1 MQIYLF
7 HALIK
12 QIIRYFSKVVVPR
25 KTLCPQ
31 NFILERFLFL
41 KGMLSYSFCVSLH
54 HVTKNKLRIME
65 YQALSESAQMKANA
79 KKRSIY
85 INKVDSGM
93 PRWLIELGFVL
104 FVAQA
109 VCTENSINNW
119 IESHGMEIPRS
130 VVFLIGDFILYY
142 GMMVGMKPLRR
153 PFTTLWWILIVLDM
167 AGNITFIA
175 SDSIIN
181 LVLAIANP
189 LAFLPLGFAIAF
201 FYRGWLQWVG
211 ILMVGYMVTMIIL
224 PIMLYPFLPI
234 LLVDIIA
241 IAGQI
246 AFGWSMRRV
255 LV

>member
-1 MQIYLF
+1 MM
-7 HALIK
+7 
-12 QIIRYFSKVVVPR
+12 
-25 KTLCPQ
+25 LCPQ
-31 NFILERFLFL
+31 KFILECFLFL
-41 KGMLSYSFCVSLH
+41 KGILSCNFYVSLH
-54 HVTKNKLRIME
+54 HVSNNKLRIME
-65 YQALSESAQMKANA
+65 YQALNESAQMEANA

-109 VCTENSINNW
+109 VSTENTIFNW

-130 VVFLIGDFILYY
+130 IVFLIGDLILYY

-175 SDSIIN
+175 SDSIID

-224 PIMLYPFLPI
+224 PIMLAPFLSI
-234 LLVDIIA
+234 LLIDLIA

-255 LV
+255 LI

>member
-1 MQIYLF
+1 MALCSQIS
-7 HALIK
+7 ICCR
-12 QIIRYFSKVVVPR
+12 Q
-25 KTLCPQ
+25 T
-31 NFILERFLFL
+31 NFIPNKMLLFT
-41 KGMLSYSFCVSLH
+41 KKDVPLH
-54 HVTKNKLRIME
+54 YVTKNKLRIME

-104 FVAQA
+104 FVTQA
-109 VCTENSINNW
+109 VCTENTIANW

-130 VVFLIGDFILYY
+130 VVFLFGDLILYY

-153 PFTTLWWILIVLDM
+153 PFTTLWWILIMLDM

-211 ILMVGYMVTMIIL
+211 IMMVGYMVTMIII

-234 LLVDIIA
+234 LLVDSIA

>member
-1 MQIYLF
+1 
-7 HALIK
+7 
-12 QIIRYFSKVVVPR
+12 
-25 KTLCPQ
+25 
-31 NFILERFLFL
+31 
-41 KGMLSYSFCVSLH
+41 
-54 HVTKNKLRIME
+54 ME
-65 YQALSESAQMKANA
+65 YQALNESAQIEANA

-109 VCTENSINNW
+109 VCTENTIFYW

-130 VVFLIGDFILYY
+130 IIVLIGDLILYY
-142 GMMVGMKPLRR
+142 AMMVGMKPLRR
-153 PFTTLWWILIVLDM
+153 PFTTLWWILIILDM
-167 AGNITFIA
+167 AGNITFVS
-175 SDSIIN
+175 SDSIVD

-211 ILMVGYMVTMIIL
+211 ILMVGYMVTMIVL
-224 PIMLYPFLPI
+224 PIMLAPFLPVLI
-234 LLVDIIA
+234 VDIIA

-255 LV
+255 LI

>member
-1 MQIYLF
+1 MM
-7 HALIK
+7 
-12 QIIRYFSKVVVPR
+12 
-25 KTLCPQ
+25 LCPQ
-31 NFILERFLFL
+31 KIILECFLFL
-41 KGMLSYSFCVSLH
+41 KGILSCNFYVSLH
-54 HVTKNKLRIME
+54 HVTKNTLRFME
-65 YQALSESAQMKANA
+65 YQALNESAQMKANA

-109 VCTENSINNW
+109 VSTENTIFNW

-130 VVFLIGDFILYY
+130 IIFLIGDLILYY

-153 PFTTLWWILIVLDM
+153 PFTTLWWILIVVDT
-167 AGNITFIA
+167 AGNITFA
-175 SDSIIN
+175 LPDSIIN
-181 LVLAIANP
+181 LALAIANP
-189 LAFLPLGFAIAF
+189 LVFLPLGFAIAF

-211 ILMVGYMVTMIIL
+211 ILMVGHMVTMIIL
-224 PIMLYPFLPI
+224 PIMFDPFLPI
-234 LLVDIIA
+234 LLIDLIA

-255 LV
+255 LI

>member
-1 MQIYLF
+1 MD
-7 HALIK
+7 
-12 QIIRYFSKVVVPR
+12 
-25 KTLCPQ
+25 
-31 NFILERFLFL
+31 
-41 KGMLSYSFCVSLH
+41 
-54 HVTKNKLRIME
+54 
-65 YQALSESAQMKANA
+65 YQAFNESAQMKANA
-79 KKRSIY
+79 KKRSLY

-109 VCTENSINNW
+109 VCTENTIYNW

-130 VVFLIGDFILYY
+130 IIFLIGDLILYY

-153 PFTTLWWILIVLDM
+153 PFTALWWILIVLDM

-175 SDSIIN
+175 SDSIVN

-255 LV
+255 LI

>member
-1 MQIYLF
+1 
-7 HALIK
+7 
-12 QIIRYFSKVVVPR
+12 
-25 KTLCPQ
+25 
-31 NFILERFLFL
+31 
-41 KGMLSYSFCVSLH
+41 
-54 HVTKNKLRIME
+54 ME
-65 YQALSESAQMKANA
+65 YQALNESAQMEASA

-119 IESHGMEIPRS
+119 IESHGMEIPRTI
-130 VVFLIGDFILYY
+130 VFLIGDFILYY

-175 SDSIIN
+175 SDSIID

-224 PIMLYPFLPI
+224 PIMLAPFLSI
-234 LLVDIIA
+234 LLIDLIA

-255 LV
+255 LI

>member
-1 MQIYLF
+1 
-7 HALIK
+7 
-12 QIIRYFSKVVVPR
+12 
-25 KTLCPQ
+25 
-31 NFILERFLFL
+31 
-41 KGMLSYSFCVSLH
+41 
-54 HVTKNKLRIME
+54 ME

-119 IESHGMEIPRS
+119 IESHGMEIPRTI
-130 VVFLIGDFILYY
+130 VFLIGDFILYY

-224 PIMLYPFLPI
+224 PIMLAPFLSI
-234 LLVDIIA
+234 LLIDLIA

-255 LV
+255 LI

>member
-1 MQIYLF
+1 MQRNGL
-7 HALIK
+7 
-12 QIIRYFSKVVVPR
+12 
-25 KTLCPQ
+25 
-31 NFILERFLFL
+31 
-41 KGMLSYSFCVSLH
+41 
-54 HVTKNKLRIME
+54 
-65 YQALSESAQMKANA
+65 
-79 KKRSIY
+79 
-85 INKVDSGM
+85 

-119 IESHGMEIPRS
+119 IESHGMEIPRTI
-130 VVFLIGDFILYY
+130 VFLIGDFILYY

-175 SDSIIN
+175 SDSII
-181 LVLAIANP
+181 
-189 LAFLPLGFAIAF
+189 LPLGFAIAF

>member
-1 MQIYLF
+1 
-7 HALIK
+7 
-12 QIIRYFSKVVVPR
+12 
-25 KTLCPQ
+25 
-31 NFILERFLFL
+31 
-41 KGMLSYSFCVSLH
+41 
-54 HVTKNKLRIME
+54 ME

-109 VCTENSINNW
+109 VSTENTIFNC
-119 IESHGMEIPRS
+119 IESNGMEIPRS
-130 VVFLIGDFILYY
+130 ILFIIGDLILYY
-142 GMMVGMKPLRR
+142 GMMVGMKALRR

-181 LVLAIANP
+181 MVLAIANP
-189 LAFLPLGFAIAF
+189 LAFLPLGFSIAF

-224 PIMLYPFLPI
+224 PIMLDPFLPV
-234 LLVDIIA
+234 LLIDIIA

-255 LV
+255 LI

>member
-1 MQIYLF
+1 MQ
-7 HALIK
+7 
-12 QIIRYFSKVVVPR
+12 
-25 KTLCPQ
+25 
-31 NFILERFLFL
+31 LFL
-41 KGMLSYSFCVSLH
+41 KKCVSLH

-119 IESHGMEIPRS
+119 IESHGMEIPRTI
-130 VVFLIGDFILYY
+130 VFLIGDFILYY

-175 SDSIIN
+175 SDSIID

-211 ILMVGYMVTMIIL
+211 ILMVGHMVTMIIL
-224 PIMLYPFLPI
+224 PIMLDPFLPV
-234 LLVDIIA
+234 LLIDLIA

>member
-1 MQIYLF
+1 MQ
-7 HALIK
+7 
-12 QIIRYFSKVVVPR
+12 
-25 KTLCPQ
+25 
-31 NFILERFLFL
+31 LFL
-41 KGMLSYSFCVSLH
+41 KKCVSLH

-119 IESHGMEIPRS
+119 IESHGMEIPRTI
-130 VVFLIGDFILYY
+130 VFLIGDFILYY

-224 PIMLYPFLPI
+224 PIMLYPFLPV

>member
-1 MQIYLF
+1 MQLF
-7 HALIK
+7 K
-12 QIIRYFSKVVVPR
+12 K
-25 KTLCPQ
+25 K
-31 NFILERFLFL
+31 
-41 KGMLSYSFCVSLH
+41 CVSLH

-119 IESHGMEIPRS
+119 IESHGMEIPRTI
-130 VVFLIGDFILYY
+130 VFLIGDFILYY

>member
-1 MQIYLF
+1 MQ
-7 HALIK
+7 
-12 QIIRYFSKVVVPR
+12 
-25 KTLCPQ
+25 
-31 NFILERFLFL
+31 LFL
-41 KGMLSYSFCVSLH
+41 KKCVSLH

-119 IESHGMEIPRS
+119 IESHGMEIPRTI
-130 VVFLIGDFILYY
+130 VFLIRDFILYY

>member
-1 MQIYLF
+1 
-7 HALIK
+7 
-12 QIIRYFSKVVVPR
+12 
-25 KTLCPQ
+25 
-31 NFILERFLFL
+31 
-41 KGMLSYSFCVSLH
+41 
-54 HVTKNKLRIME
+54 ME

-109 VCTENSINNW
+109 VSTENSINNW
-119 IESHGMEIPRS
+119 IESHGMEIPRTI
-130 VVFLIGDFILYY
+130 VFLIGDFILYY

-224 PIMLYPFLPI
+224 PIMLAPFLSI
-234 LLVDIIA
+234 LLIDLIA

-255 LV
+255 LI

>member
-1 MQIYLF
+1 
-7 HALIK
+7 
-12 QIIRYFSKVVVPR
+12 
-25 KTLCPQ
+25 
-31 NFILERFLFL
+31 
-41 KGMLSYSFCVSLH
+41 
-54 HVTKNKLRIME
+54 ME
-65 YQALSESAQMKANA
+65 YQAFSESAQMKANA

-109 VCTENSINNW
+109 VCTENTIFNW
-119 IESHGMEIPRS
+119 IESNGMEIPRS
-130 VVFLIGDFILYY
+130 IVFLIGDLILYY
-142 GMMVGMKPLRR
+142 GMMVGMKALRR

-181 LVLAIANP
+181 MVLAIANP
-189 LAFLPLGFAIAF
+189 LAFLPLGFSIAF

-224 PIMLYPFLPI
+224 PIMLAPFLSI
-234 LLVDIIA
+234 LLIDLIA

-255 LV
+255 LI

>member
-1 MQIYLF
+1 
-7 HALIK
+7 
-12 QIIRYFSKVVVPR
+12 
-25 KTLCPQ
+25 
-31 NFILERFLFL
+31 
-41 KGMLSYSFCVSLH
+41 MLSYSFCVSLH

-109 VCTENSINNW
+109 VCTDNSINNW
-119 IESHGMEIPRS
+119 IESHGMEIPRTI
-130 VVFLIGDFILYY
+130 VFLIGDFILYY

>member
-1 MQIYLF
+1 
-7 HALIK
+7 
-12 QIIRYFSKVVVPR
+12 
-25 KTLCPQ
+25 
-31 NFILERFLFL
+31 
-41 KGMLSYSFCVSLH
+41 
-54 HVTKNKLRIME
+54 ME

-119 IESHGMEIPRS
+119 IESHGMEIPRTI
-130 VVFLIGDFILYY
+130 VFLIGDIILYY

-153 PFTTLWWILIVLDM
+153 PFTTLWWILIVLVM

-175 SDSIIN
+175 SDSTIN

-211 ILMVGYMVTMIIL
+211 ILMVGYMVTMIII
-224 PIMLYPFLPI
+224 PIMLYPFLPT
-234 LLVDIIA
+234 LLVDLIA
-241 IAGQI
+241 VAGQI

>member
-1 MQIYLF
+1 
-7 HALIK
+7 
-12 QIIRYFSKVVVPR
+12 
-25 KTLCPQ
+25 
-31 NFILERFLFL
+31 
-41 KGMLSYSFCVSLH
+41 
-54 HVTKNKLRIME
+54 ME
-65 YQALSESAQMKANA
+65 YQALSESTQMKANA

-93 PRWLIELGFVL
+93 PRWLIELGFAL

-109 VCTENSINNW
+109 VSTENTIFNW

-130 VVFLIGDFILYY
+130 IVFLIGDLILYY
-142 GMMVGMKPLRR
+142 GMMVGMKALRR

-175 SDSIIN
+175 SDSIID

-224 PIMLYPFLPI
+224 PIMLAPFLSI
-234 LLVDIIA
+234 LLIDLIA

>member
-1 MQIYLF
+1 
-7 HALIK
+7 
-12 QIIRYFSKVVVPR
+12 
-25 KTLCPQ
+25 
-31 NFILERFLFL
+31 
-41 KGMLSYSFCVSLH
+41 
-54 HVTKNKLRIME
+54 ME
-65 YQALSESAQMKANA
+65 YQALNESAQMEANA

-109 VCTENSINNW
+109 VSTENTIFNW
-119 IESHGMEIPRS
+119 IESNGMEIPRS
-130 VVFLIGDFILYY
+130 ILFIIGDLILYY
-142 GMMVGMKPLRR
+142 GMMVGMKALRR

-181 LVLAIANP
+181 MVLAIANP
-189 LAFLPLGFAIAF
+189 LAFLPLGFSIAF

-224 PIMLYPFLPI
+224 PIMLAPFLSI
-234 LLVDIIA
+234 LLIDLIA

-255 LV
+255 LI

>member
-1 MQIYLF
+1 
-7 HALIK
+7 
-12 QIIRYFSKVVVPR
+12 
-25 KTLCPQ
+25 
-31 NFILERFLFL
+31 
-41 KGMLSYSFCVSLH
+41 
-54 HVTKNKLRIME
+54 ME
-65 YQALSESAQMKANA
+65 YQALSESAQMEANV
-79 KKRSIY
+79 KKLSIY

-109 VCTENSINNW
+109 VCTENTIFNW

-130 VVFLIGDFILYY
+130 IIFLIGDLILYY

-175 SDSIIN
+175 SDSIID

-224 PIMLYPFLPI
+224 PIMLAPFLSI
-234 LLVDIIA
+234 LLIDLIA

-255 LV
+255 LI

>member
-1 MQIYLF
+1 
-7 HALIK
+7 
-12 QIIRYFSKVVVPR
+12 
-25 KTLCPQ
+25 
-31 NFILERFLFL
+31 
-41 KGMLSYSFCVSLH
+41 
-54 HVTKNKLRIME
+54 ME
-65 YQALSESAQMKANA
+65 YQALSESTQMKANA

-109 VCTENSINNW
+109 VSTENTIFNW
-119 IESHGMEIPRS
+119 IESNGMEIPRS
-130 VVFLIGDFILYY
+130 ILFIIGDLILYY
-142 GMMVGMKPLRR
+142 GMMVGMKALRR

-175 SDSIIN
+175 SDSIID

-224 PIMLYPFLPI
+224 PIMLAPFLPV
-234 LLVDIIA
+234 LLIDLIA

-255 LV
+255 LI

>member
-1 MQIYLF
+1 
-7 HALIK
+7 
-12 QIIRYFSKVVVPR
+12 
-25 KTLCPQ
+25 
-31 NFILERFLFL
+31 
-41 KGMLSYSFCVSLH
+41 
-54 HVTKNKLRIME
+54 ME

-109 VCTENSINNW
+109 VCTENTIFNW
-119 IESHGMEIPRS
+119 IESNGMEIPRS
-130 VVFLIGDFILYY
+130 ILFIIGDFILYY

-167 AGNITFIA
+167 AGNITFA
-175 SDSIIN
+175 LPDSIIN
-181 LVLAIANP
+181 LALAIANP
-189 LAFLPLGFAIAF
+189 LAFLPLGFSIAF

-211 ILMVGYMVTMIIL
+211 ILMVGYMVTMIIF
-224 PIMLYPFLPI
+224 PIMLDPFLPV

>member
-1 MQIYLF
+1 
-7 HALIK
+7 
-12 QIIRYFSKVVVPR
+12 
-25 KTLCPQ
+25 
-31 NFILERFLFL
+31 
-41 KGMLSYSFCVSLH
+41 
-54 HVTKNKLRIME
+54 ME

-119 IESHGMEIPRS
+119 IESHGMEIPRTI
-130 VVFLIGDFILYY
+130 VFLIGDFILYY

-167 AGNITFIA
+167 AGNIMFIA

-234 LLVDIIA
+234 LLVDLIA
-241 IAGQI
+241 VAGQI

>member
-1 MQIYLF
+1 MQ
-7 HALIK
+7 
-12 QIIRYFSKVVVPR
+12 
-25 KTLCPQ
+25 
-31 NFILERFLFL
+31 LFL
-41 KGMLSYSFCVSLH
+41 KKCVSLH

-85 INKVDSGM
+85 INKVEDSGM

-119 IESHGMEIPRS
+119 IESHGMEIPRTI
-130 VVFLIGDFILYY
+130 VFLIGDFILYY

>member
-1 MQIYLF
+1 MM
-7 HALIK
+7 
-12 QIIRYFSKVVVPR
+12 
-25 KTLCPQ
+25 LCPQ
-31 NFILERFLFL
+31 KFILECFLFL
-41 KGMLSYSFCVSLH
+41 KGILSYSFYVSLH
-54 HVTKNKLRIME
+54 HVSNNKLRIME
-65 YQALSESAQMKANA
+65 YQALNESAQMEANA

-109 VCTENSINNW
+109 VSTENTIFNW

-130 VVFLIGDFILYY
+130 IVFLIGDLILYY

-175 SDSIIN
+175 SDSIID

-224 PIMLYPFLPI
+224 PIMLAPFLSI
-234 LLVDIIA
+234 LLIDLIA

-255 LV
+255 LI

>member
-1 MQIYLF
+1 
-7 HALIK
+7 
-12 QIIRYFSKVVVPR
+12 
-25 KTLCPQ
+25 
-31 NFILERFLFL
+31 
-41 KGMLSYSFCVSLH
+41 
-54 HVTKNKLRIME
+54 ME
-65 YQALSESAQMKANA
+65 YQALNESAQMEANA

-109 VCTENSINNW
+109 VCTENTIFNW

-130 VVFLIGDFILYY
+130 IVFLIGDLILYY

-175 SDSIIN
+175 SDSIID

-211 ILMVGYMVTMIIL
+211 ILMVGYMVTMIFF
-224 PIMLYPFLPI
+224 PIMLAPFLPF
-234 LLVDIIA
+234 LLIDSIA
-241 IAGQI
+241 VAGQI

-255 LV
+255 LI

>member
-1 MQIYLF
+1 MQ
-7 HALIK
+7 
-12 QIIRYFSKVVVPR
+12 
-25 KTLCPQ
+25 
-31 NFILERFLFL
+31 LFL
-41 KGMLSYSFCVSLH
+41 KKCVSLH

-119 IESHGMEIPRS
+119 IESHGMEIPRTI
-130 VVFLIGDFILYY
+130 VFLIGDFILYY

-175 SDSIIN
+175 SDSIID

-224 PIMLYPFLPI
+224 PIMLAPFLSI
-234 LLVDIIA
+234 LLIDLIA

-255 LV
+255 LI

>member
-1 MQIYLF
+1 
-7 HALIK
+7 
-12 QIIRYFSKVVVPR
+12 
-25 KTLCPQ
+25 
-31 NFILERFLFL
+31 
-41 KGMLSYSFCVSLH
+41 
-54 HVTKNKLRIME
+54 
-65 YQALSESAQMKANA
+65 
-79 KKRSIY
+79 
-85 INKVDSGM
+85 M

-109 VCTENSINNW
+109 VSTENTIFNW

-130 VVFLIGDFILYY
+130 IVFLIGDLILYY

-175 SDSIIN
+175 SDSIID

-224 PIMLYPFLPI
+224 PIMLDPFLPV
-234 LLVDIIA
+234 LLIDIIA

>member
-1 MQIYLF
+1 
-7 HALIK
+7 
-12 QIIRYFSKVVVPR
+12 
-25 KTLCPQ
+25 
-31 NFILERFLFL
+31 
-41 KGMLSYSFCVSLH
+41 
-54 HVTKNKLRIME
+54 ME
-65 YQALSESAQMKANA
+65 YQAFSESAQMKANE
-79 KKRSIY
+79 KKRSIF
-85 INKVDSGM
+85 INKVNSGM
-93 PRWLIELGFVL
+93 PRWVIELGFVL

-109 VCTENSINNW
+109 VCTENTIYNW

-130 VVFLIGDFILYY
+130 IIFLIGDLILYY
-142 GMMVGMKPLRR
+142 GMKVGMKKLRH

-181 LVLAIANP
+181 MVLAIANP
-189 LAFLPLGFAIAF
+189 LAFLPLGFSIAF

-234 LLVDIIA
+234 LLIDIIA

>member
-1 MQIYLF
+1 MQ
-7 HALIK
+7 
-12 QIIRYFSKVVVPR
+12 
-25 KTLCPQ
+25 
-31 NFILERFLFL
+31 LFL
-41 KGMLSYSFCVSLH
+41 KKCVSLH

-119 IESHGMEIPRS
+119 IESHGMEIPRTI
-130 VVFLIGDFILYY
+130 VFLIGDFILYY

-175 SDSIIN
+175 SDSIID

-246 AFGWSMRRV
+246 AFG
-255 LV
+255 